1 MALTKID
8 DRGLNTPIDLLN
20 NEKIRFGNSTDLEVY
35 HTGSHGYIDNSTGS
49 LIIRTNVDAD
59 VGGDIFIKPHDDQTA
74 IAIIHDNAVQLFYDG
89 GGPKFETTA
98 NGAKV
103 TGSAGSYALEINH
116 PDWNTLKLINTNAND
131 YGPYLDMYHN
141 SASPAD
147 GDEAG
152 EIRFLANDDAGGVAV
167 FGQMRVL
174 SYDVSN
180 GSEDGQFDLQL
191 RNNDVLEEKLRIRSG
206 GQVCIGTT
214 DGPGEPGLYLGDG
227 TNPAAHIYA
236 NGSDHLYILANAYY
250 NGGWKYQ
257 GSGHAA
263 SLTIGDG
270 DLVFNTA
277 PTGTAGNAI
286 TWAEVFRAKN
296 SNGDLSLT
304 NGNLNVANSKGITA
318 LGVDNSTYAE
328 LDITVAAADG
338 SGSNNVA
345 TFKRGTS
352 NSVINLAFPN
362 GGGIDFGA
370 TGGPTNS
377 AAGTSEI
384 LADYEE
390 GNWTPVPTAGTFSTA
405 IGKYTRI
412 GRLVFCS
419 FEVVHDDGGGNYL
432 QINGLPFSNL
442 AQHGAN
448 LGTVGYQTGGISPVF
463 TSVTTGTSILCYNE
477 NGTNYTYG
485 NIEDDYFRGA
495 VAYNVD

>member
-1 MALTKID
+1 MALTTVNSDGVKDDSIKNIDVKSDAAIAGTKISPNFGSQNIVTT
-8 DRGLNTPIDLLN
+8 GLIEVASTSCHIDLMETSTTN
-20 NEKIRFGNSTDLEVY
+20 HRIRNGSGNFHIQRISDDKNTTETQLLIDGGTGAVELHYDGDNKKLETTSTGVNITDGELRIGDASGGNDALIRLGA
-35 HTGSHGYIDNSTGS
+35 TGTDVDTHGVIAYDKSDNYLSLVVAGESHG
-49 LIIRTNVDAD
+49 
-59 VGGDIFIKPHDDQTA
+59 
-74 IAIIHDNAVQLFYDG
+74 G
-89 GGPKFETTA
+89 GGIK
-98 NGAKV
+98 
-103 TGSAGSYALEINH
+103 IN
-116 PDWNTLKLINTNAND
+116 N
-131 YGPYLDMYHN
+131 
-141 SASPAD
+141 
-147 GDEAG
+147 
-152 EIRFLANDDAGGVAV
+152 
-167 FGQMRVL
+167 
-174 SYDVSN
+174 
-180 GSEDGQFDLQL
+180 
-191 RNNDVLEEKLRIRSG
+191 G

-214 DGPGEPGLYLGDG
+214 AGPGEVGLYLGDG
-227 TNPAAHIYA
+227 TNPAGHIYA
-236 NGSDHLYILANAYY
+236 NGSDHLYVLANAYY
-250 NGGWKYQ
+250 NSGWKYQ
-257 GSGHAA
+257 GSGHAG
-263 SLTIGDG
+263 SLTIGYG

-277 PTGTAGNAI
+277 TAGSAGNAI

-296 SNGDLSLT
+296 SNGDLSIT

-377 AAGTSEI
+377 ATGTSEI

-405 IGKYTRI
+405 IRKYTRI

-463 TSVTTGTSILCYNE
+463 TSVTTGTSI
-477 NGTNYTYG
+477 
-485 NIEDDYFRGA
+485 
-495 VAYNVD
+495 